1 MHDTK
6 ERLSLLWIFAL
17 LNYLYADVVAL
28 FAIVGSPNLADAPH
42 LPPWA
47 LLGSAVLME
56 IPIAMIVA
64 CRLLPFRANRLANI
78 IAGAILT
85 LVNGFLTF
93 VPPLVGARTPAL
105 PEYLFFATIE
115 TVCTSVIIWQAW
127 TWSEVKPQLVR
138 SGSSAN
144 RKLGSLLLNCRIAQK
159 SCVSR
164 RCARDKIRSNE
175 GQCEKRAPDTDRL
188 GGRGANQSGPNL
200 FPIYGSAAFQLAFGA
215 EERDRADVSELL
227 YSGRGLSTYRRKETI
242 GASLDDCSS
251 SLVEHLP
258 RRGDGYSNRRSL
270 DSQRPQELC

>member
-17 LNYLYADVVAL
+17 LNYLYADVIAL
-28 FAIVGSPNLADAPH
+28 FAIVGSLDPAPH

-115 TVCTSVIIWQAW
+115 TVCTSVIVWQAW
-127 TWSEVKPQLVR
+127 TWSGVEAAVSSERMVR
-138 SGSSAN
+138 QPEAGITSS
-144 RKLGSLLLNCRIAQK
+144 
-159 SCVSR
+159 
-164 RCARDKIRSNE
+164 
-175 GQCEKRAPDTDRL
+175 
-188 GGRGANQSGPNL
+188 
-200 FPIYGSAAFQLAFGA
+200 
-215 EERDRADVSELL
+215 
-227 YSGRGLSTYRRKETI
+227 
-242 GASLDDCSS
+242 
-251 SLVEHLP
+251 
-258 RRGDGYSNRRSL
+258 
-270 DSQRPQELC
+270 

>member
-42 LPPWA
+42 MPPWA
-47 LLGSAVLME
+47 LLASAIWME

-64 CRLLPFRANRLANI
+64 CRLLPFRPNRLANI

-85 LVNGFLTF
+85 LVNGVLTF

-127 TWSEVKPQLVR
+127 IWSEVKPAVSSERIVR
-138 SGSSAN
+138 QPEAGIASS
-144 RKLGSLLLNCRIAQK
+144 
-159 SCVSR
+159 
-164 RCARDKIRSNE
+164 
-175 GQCEKRAPDTDRL
+175 
-188 GGRGANQSGPNL
+188 
-200 FPIYGSAAFQLAFGA
+200 
-215 EERDRADVSELL
+215 
-227 YSGRGLSTYRRKETI
+227 
-242 GASLDDCSS
+242 
-251 SLVEHLP
+251 
-258 RRGDGYSNRRSL
+258 
-270 DSQRPQELC
+270 

>member
-6 ERLSLLWIFAL
+6 ERLSLFWLFAL

-78 IAGAILT
+78 ITGAILT

-127 TWSEVKPQLVR
+127 TWSEVKPAVSSERIVR
-138 SGSSAN
+138 QPEAGITSA
-144 RKLGSLLLNCRIAQK
+144 
-159 SCVSR
+159 
-164 RCARDKIRSNE
+164 
-175 GQCEKRAPDTDRL
+175 
-188 GGRGANQSGPNL
+188 
-200 FPIYGSAAFQLAFGA
+200 
-215 EERDRADVSELL
+215 
-227 YSGRGLSTYRRKETI
+227 
-242 GASLDDCSS
+242 
-251 SLVEHLP
+251 
-258 RRGDGYSNRRSL
+258 
-270 DSQRPQELC
+270 